1 VLNAASAVLVN
12 EPTSPRTAQEDVAA
26 TFKAAASAAL
36 DDMEQSFAPYT
47 DAVAVEADK
56 WDGVRRRV
64 AELDADLQSIRSRL
78 DSL

>member
-1 VLNAASAVLVN
+1 MLNAASAVLVN

-47 DAVAVEADK
+47 DAVAVEVSAH
-56 WDGVRRRV
+56 VHTSPHPH
-64 AELDADLQSIRSRL
+64 Q
-78 DSL
+78 